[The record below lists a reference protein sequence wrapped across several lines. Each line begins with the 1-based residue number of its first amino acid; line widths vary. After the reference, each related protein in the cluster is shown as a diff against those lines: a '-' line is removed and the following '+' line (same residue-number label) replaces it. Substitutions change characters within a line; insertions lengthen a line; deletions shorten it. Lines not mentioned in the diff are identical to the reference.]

1 MRKKTL
7 RLGNGNIMNVTNE
20 CFENEKYVESEE
32 DTLSSLQF
40 NPIKEKEDL
49 KNFFLKKEAYSKFV
63 NGEKNYY
70 FYWFTTYDKLELLVN
85 KKTLKLG
92 FPPKWYDHV
101 DRNFIE
107 AYSNEIEFGKKI
119 YASCITTQ
127 KTSLMWQNYAFKE
140 NSVLIIFNGRKLLEL
155 LGEKILFY
163 PVMYI
168 PHLEKRKKQ
177 KILVPNKL
185 LYPFIKRYSY
195 QDEREWRIISTKQ
208 NLRFKTIKDLIE
220 SVSISDFAYEK
231 KLLESKNQSEANYL
245 LIEKQKERFKKKVEK
260 LCEKISP
267 QKRYLRN
274 DWTFVNKSVIRN
286 YCADLGDLS

>member
-7 RLGNGNIMNVTNE
+7 RLGNGNVVNDTNE
-20 CFENEKYVESEE
+20 RFENEKYVESEE

-49 KNFFLKKEAYSKFV
+49 KKFFLKKEAYSKFV

-107 AYSNEIEFGKKI
+107 AYSNEIELGKRI

-185 LYPFIKRYSY
+185 LYPFIKRHSY